1 MAEDNKTLTVSI
13 AGKDYQV
20 ACPAGEEDSLREAA
34 QYLHNLMESIRSSG
48 RVVGLD
54 RVAVMAALNI
64 SNELLQSKQQH
75 DAEQAKVSSQ
85 LVAVGAKD
93 QLVRR
98 IMESMERVRRANMPP
113 RDTPSGAPPKS
124 GAPSRSTALR

>member
-75 DAEQAKVSSQ
+75 DAEQANVATTMQKLSDRVADAVSANKQ
-85 LVAVGAKD
+85 L
-93 QLVRR
+93 QL
-98 IMESMERVRRANMPP
+98 
-113 RDTPSGAPPKS
+113 
-124 GAPSRSTALR
+124 

>member
-64 SNELLQSKQQH
+64 SNELLQNKQQH
-75 DAEQAKVSSQ
+75 DAEQAKAATTVQKLSDRVADAVSANKQ
-85 LVAVGAKD
+85 L
-93 QLVRR
+93 QL
-98 IMESMERVRRANMPP
+98 
-113 RDTPSGAPPKS
+113 
-124 GAPSRSTALR
+124 

>member
-64 SNELLQSKQQH
+64 SNELLQSKQH
-75 DAEQAKVSSQ
+75 DAEQANVATTMQKLSDRVADAVSANKQ
-85 LVAVGAKD
+85 L
-93 QLVRR
+93 QL
-98 IMESMERVRRANMPP
+98 
-113 RDTPSGAPPKS
+113 
-124 GAPSRSTALR
+124 

>member
-20 ACPAGEEDSLREAA
+20 ACPAGEEDSLRGAA

-64 SNELLQSKQQH
+64 SNELLQNKQQH
-75 DAEQAKVSSQ
+75 DAEQAKVATTVQKLSDRVADAVSANKQ
-85 LVAVGAKD
+85 L
-93 QLVRR
+93 QL
-98 IMESMERVRRANMPP
+98 
-113 RDTPSGAPPKS
+113 
-124 GAPSRSTALR
+124 

>member
-75 DAEQAKVSSQ
+75 DAELAKVATTVQKLSDRVADAVSANKQ
-85 LVAVGAKD
+85 L
-93 QLVRR
+93 QL
-98 IMESMERVRRANMPP
+98 
-113 RDTPSGAPPKS
+113 
-124 GAPSRSTALR
+124 

>member
-64 SNELLQSKQQH
+64 SNELLQNKQQH
-75 DAEQAKVSSQ
+75 DAEQAKVATTVQKLSDRVADAVSANKQ
-85 LVAVGAKD
+85 L
-93 QLVRR
+93 QL
-98 IMESMERVRRANMPP
+98 
-113 RDTPSGAPPKS
+113 
-124 GAPSRSTALR
+124 

>member
-1 MAEDNKTLTVSI
+1 MAETIRPLPFRLRVRTI
-13 AGKDYQV
+13 RL
-20 ACPAGEEDSLREAA
+20 PAQQAKNSLREAA

-75 DAEQAKVSSQ
+75 DAEQAKVATTVQKLSDR
-85 LVAVGAKD
+85 VA
-93 QLVRR
+93 
-98 IMESMERVRRANMPP
+98 
-113 RDTPSGAPPKS
+113 DTQ
-124 GAPSRSTALR
+124 